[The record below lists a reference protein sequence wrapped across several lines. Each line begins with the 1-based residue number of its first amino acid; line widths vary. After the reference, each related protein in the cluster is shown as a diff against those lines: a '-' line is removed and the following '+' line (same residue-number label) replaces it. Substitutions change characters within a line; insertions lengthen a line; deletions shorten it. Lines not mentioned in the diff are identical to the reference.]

1 MLTFLYSALSEVVGN
16 PLPYNNV
23 YEMRDRLW
31 EISPVLVRY
40 DVTEST
46 SVEIALAGLKVLAG
60 QTAAAK
66 MTDTPLRKPISNFY
80 QTDPIS
86 RA

>member
-1 MLTFLYSALSEVVGN
+1 MNSALSEVIGN
-16 PLPYNNV
+16 PLPYDTV

-31 EISPVLVRY
+31 EVSPTLVRY
-40 DVTEST
+40 DVTEPVSA
-46 SVEIALAGLKVLAG
+46 EIALAGLKALAVR
-60 QTAAAK
+60 TAGAK
-66 MTDTPLRKPISNFY
+66 ATNVPLRKPIDNFY